1 MTTGDV
7 SARPNSRLR
16 VPLILATVA
25 VCALFL
31 AQAATRLM
39 APSVL
44 GSAADAELSARAGGE
59 FQGLVERRRY
69 DATPILRRN
78 IFDSEQG
85 DLTRSAE
92 PELEPGA
99 DLASAWDGRSALP
112 RCEGSLRLVGA
123 VASSSDWGIAA
134 IVGSTGQTSFHR
146 RGSQLDGATVLGIGS
161 DSVVVQP
168 SDGPACRLEMFTY
181 SGASNKPR
189 VASAPKP
196 KKPAAKKED
205 SPGPKVK
212 RDRNAGLSKDEI
224 AQGIQR
230 VSDSSFVIK
239 KKILDK
245 VLDNPGK
252 LMDIGRIRP
261 HQEGG
266 KTVGM
271 KLARIRPN
279 TLLTKLGLKNGDILI
294 GIDGED
300 LSSPDTALK
309 AYASL
314 RTAES
319 LSLTVRRKGAP
330 MTIRYTLQ

>member
-1 MTTGDV
+1 MSTADV

-31 AQAATRLM
+31 AQAATRIM
-39 APSVL
+39 AASL
-44 GSAADAELSARAGGE
+44 LANSEAEEPARAASE
-59 FQGLVERRRY
+59 LKSLVEPRRY
-69 DATPILRRN
+69 DPKPVLKRN
-78 IFDSEQG
+78 IFDSVQG
-85 DLTRSAE
+85 DLTRLAE
-92 PELEPGA
+92 PELGA
-99 DLASAWDGRSALP
+99 EDLASAWDGRSALP
-112 RCEGSLRLVGA
+112 RCEGGDLRLVGA
-123 VASSSDWGIAA
+123 VASSSDWAIAA

-146 RGSQLDGATVLGIGS
+146 RGSQLDGVTVLGIGS

-168 SDGPACRLEMFTY
+168 SEGAACRLEMFSY
-181 SGASNKPR
+181 SAASSKPR

-196 KKPAAKKED
+196 KKPAPKKE
-205 SPGPKVK
+205 SVRGPRVK
-212 RDRNAGLSKDEI
+212 RDRNAGLSKEEI

-230 VSDSSFVIK
+230 VTDSSFVIK

-252 LMDIGRIRP
+252 LMDIARIRP

-271 KLARIRPN
+271 KLARIHPN

-319 LSLTVRRKGAP
+319 LSLTVRRKGSP